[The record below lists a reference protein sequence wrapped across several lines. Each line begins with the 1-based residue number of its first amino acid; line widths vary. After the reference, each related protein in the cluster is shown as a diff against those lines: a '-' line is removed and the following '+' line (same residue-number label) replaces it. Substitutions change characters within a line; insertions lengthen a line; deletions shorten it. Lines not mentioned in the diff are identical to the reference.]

1 MSLSKEDQYLAT
13 LYQRFPINLARGKG
27 ARVWDSAGKEYI
39 DCMGGYGVALVG
51 HCNDRVVTA
60 IKNQADVLI
69 TAHMSVYNDTRLR
82 FMDKIAS
89 ITPPELTK
97 MFFTN
102 SGTESVEAA
111 LKFARKYTGKHGV
124 IAMNGAYHG
133 KTFGA
138 LSVTYN
144 EKYRKS
150 FMPLLVG
157 VKFVPYGSPE
167 KLEEA
172 IDDTIGTVILEPIQ
186 GESGIIM
193 PPDDLLPK
201 IRDICNRRNL
211 VLIFDEIQAGL
222 GRTGKMWAG
231 QNWKTTPD
239 VMCLAKGIAGGI
251 PMGLVLAKK
260 EVMDAMK
267 LGEHSSTFG
276 GSPIACAAGTA
287 TLEALTDD
295 KLVENADKVG
305 KHFKEGLNYLKEQHK
320 IIREVR
326 GLGMML
332 AIELRFEVKD
342 VLFDGIRNGL
352 LMLYSGRNIIRLLP
366 PLVMDEIT
374 VSRAVDII
382 DKILKKKSL
391 RLGLEPS
398 SRLNFGNIAEENI
411 KQEKW

>member
-1 MSLSKEDQYLAT
+1 MNGEDNYFGT
-13 LYQRFPINLARGKG
+13 LYQRFPVNVARGKG
-27 ARVWDSAGKEYI
+27 AMLWDTSGRQYI

-51 HCNDRVVTA
+51 HCNDRVVNA
-60 IKNQADVLI
+60 IKKQADALI
-69 TAHMSVYNDTRLR
+69 TAHMSVYSETRLE
-82 FMDKIAS
+82 FLKKMAAVA
-89 ITPPELTK
+89 PEGLTK

-111 LKFARKYTGKHGV
+111 LKFARKFTGKPGV

-150 FMPLLVG
+150 FMPLLEG
-157 VKFVPYGSPE
+157 VKFVPYSDPS

-172 IDDTIGTVILEPIQ
+172 IDDSIGAVILEPIQ
-186 GESGIIM
+186 GETGIIV
-193 PPDDLLPK
+193 PPDDLIPK
-201 IRDICNRRNL
+201 IREICTRKNI

-231 QNWKTTPD
+231 QNCNTTPHII
-239 VMCLAKGIAGGI
+239 CLAKGIAGGV
-251 PMGLVLAKK
+251 PMGLVMTKP
-260 EVMDAMK
+260 EIMDAIK

-276 GSPIACAAGTA
+276 GSPLACAAGSA
-287 TLEALTDD
+287 TIEALTTDG
-295 KLVENADKVG
+295 LVDNAAKTG
-305 KHFKEGLNYLKEQHK
+305 KYFKEKLMGLKEKHK

-332 AIELRFEVKD
+332 GVELRFEVKD
-342 VLFDGIRNGL
+342 VLFDGISHGL

-366 PLVMDEIT
+366 PLVMDEAT
-374 VSRAVDII
+374 VSRAVEIMDAV
-382 DKILKKKSL
+382 LT
-391 RLGLEPS
+391 R
-398 SRLNFGNIAEENI
+398 EEQRRNVS
-411 KQEKW
+411 